1 MAITITG
8 GVQLSGPI
16 LLDPTGGSPSP
27 SPSYSFQGSNYG
39 YSSGGEFPGGTS
51 NVIQKFP
58 FSSDGNATD
67 VGDLI
72 DSRQEPAGQS
82 STASGYVSGGQP
94 GAVDKSVIQKFP
106 FASDSNATDVGDL
119 TVARYRSAGQQY

>member
-1 MAITITG
+1 MAIQISG
-8 GVQLSGPI
+8 GVVLSGPV

-39 YSSGGEFPGGTS
+39 YSSGGEFPGGSS

-67 VGDLI
+67 VGDLTVTRKDI
-72 DSRQEPAGQS
+72 AGQS
-82 STASGYVSGGQP
+82 
-94 GAVDKSVIQKFP
+94 
-106 FASDSNATDVGDL
+106 
-119 TVARYRSAGQQY
+119 